1 MAGWLSP
8 GQEVYAVGMSWQPRL
23 REDVDFRSLS
33 LDTWQGFLL
42 SRLDGTLGLD
52 ELALLTGLEPSALQA
67 MLLDLVAK
75 GAVLPEVE
83 PVPAAPEAPAAALTQ
98 RGLFEQRL
106 RAHPAD
112 ERAAMAQRAEEPEL
126 SAFCFDSKPEVIQGL
141 FQNARAGLVHA
152 RLVAAQHRSAAGLE
166 MVAANAAFAG
176 DGGVRRALLQNP
188 VLPASLFRRLW
199 GGRRLQELYL
209 VADSHEVPEQ
219 TRAMA
224 REALRAGF
232 NQRSA
237 EEKAELIL
245 KSEGRC
251 LPMLGG
257 MTVDGHTTQLLC
269 RHSYSSTLLIQNIAR
284 WSAAPPQLLVH
295 LLRQELVRRNVQ
307 LRLMLERH
315 PNSR

>member
-1 MAGWLSP
+1 
-8 GQEVYAVGMSWQPRL
+8 
-23 REDVDFRSLS
+23 LS

-42 SRLDGTLGLD
+42 SRLDGSLGLD
-52 ELALLTGLEPSALQA
+52 ELALLTGLELPVLQA

-75 GAVLPEVE
+75 GAVLAE
-83 PVPAAPEAPAAALTQ
+83 PAAAPVPEPGLTQ

-112 ERAAMAQRAEEPEL
+112 ERAALARRAEEPEL
-126 SAFCFDSKPEVIQGL
+126 SAYCFDPRPEVIQGI

-152 RLVAAQHRSAAGLE
+152 RLVAANHRSAAGLE
-166 MVAANAAFAG
+166 LVAASAAFAG

-209 VADSHEVPEQ
+209 VADSREVPEQ

-232 NQRSA
+232 NQRTA

-245 KSEGRC
+245 RSEGRC

-257 MTVDGHTTQLLC
+257 LTVDGHTTQLLC
-269 RHSYSSTLLIQNIAR
+269 RHSYSSSLLIQNIAR

-295 LLRQELVRRNVQ
+295 LLRQELVRRNAQ

-315 PNSR
+315 PNARTS

>member
-1 MAGWLSP
+1 M
-8 GQEVYAVGMSWQPRL
+8 
-23 REDVDFRSLS
+23 S
-33 LDTWQGFLL
+33 LDTWQGFLA
-42 SRLDGTLGLD
+42 SRLDGSLGIED
-52 ELALLTGLEPSALQA
+52 LALLTGLDPAALRTL
-67 MLLDLVAK
+67 LLDLVAK
-75 GAVLPEVE
+75 GAVLPEGE
-83 PVPAAPEAPAAALTQ
+83 PAPAPDTAAAPEPAPIPEPGPIPAPIPAPAPAPAPAPESGLTQ
-98 RGLFEQRL
+98 RGLFEHRL
-106 RAHPAD
+106 HAHPAD
-112 ERAAMAQRAEEPEL
+112 QRAAMAQRAEEPEL
-126 SAFCFDSKPEVIQGL
+126 SAYCFDPKPEVIQGV
-141 FQNARAGLVHA
+141 FQNGRAGLVHA
-152 RLVAAQHRSAAGLE
+152 RLVAAHHRSAAGLE
-166 MVAANAAFAG
+166 TVAANAAFAA

-188 VLPASLFRRLW
+188 VLPLSLFRRLW

-232 NQRSA
+232 NQRTA

-284 WSAAPPQLLVH
+284 WNAAPPQLLAY
-295 LLRQELVRRNVQ
+295 LLRQELVRRNAH
-307 LRLMLERH
+307 LRIMLERH
-315 PNSR
+315 PNARS